1 MTTRQ
6 QAARLFFP
14 AVRWDDEHGFS
25 PMEAQVDR
33 ALELGV
39 GGFIV
44 FGGTAEGVRELT
56 DELRERSRHPIL
68 VGSDL
73 ERGAGQQFDG
83 AVRLPPA
90 GALGALDDPEVT
102 ARAAELTAREARG
115 VGVDW
120 VYAPMADLDAEPRN
134 PIVGT
139 RAFSDE
145 AGHVSR
151 HVEAWIRG
159 CREGGALSCAKHFP
173 GHGRT
178 TADSHAELPTV
189 DADRDTLAADLSPFV
204 TAVEAGVSSIMT
216 AHVAYPALDPER
228 RPATLSPPIVQGLLR
243 EELGFDGLVVTDA
256 LIMAGVT
263 EGLDEGTAAVRA
275 VAAGVDALLYP
286 DDLEA
291 AVEAVE
297 AATGDGLRGERVE
310 EAVARVERVAGSF
323 AGEGPAGWG
332 AEEDVRWALE
342 TAIRSLD
349 WHRGAA
355 PDVPERIRLVT
366 LDDDATT
373 PLRGA
378 VPGPYP
384 PPSRGVLGR
393 GLRERGWSV
402 EEVEVA
408 ARGGKGAEGGTE
420 ISARDGG
427 SGGGDRTLVVA
438 LYADIRAWKGRPGLS
453 EEAVRR
459 LAELVAADARAVVL
473 FGHPRLV
480 TEIPGDVPVLC
491 AWGGE
496 SLMQEAAVRVLASGG

>member
-1 MTTRQ
+1 M
-6 QAARLFFP
+6 
-14 AVRWDDEHGFS
+14 
-25 PMEAQVDR
+25 
-33 ALELGV
+33 
-39 GGFIV
+39 
-44 FGGTAEGVRELT
+44 
-56 DELRERSRHPIL
+56 
-68 VGSDL
+68 
-73 ERGAGQQFDG
+73 
-83 AVRLPPA
+83 
-90 GALGALDDPEVT
+90 
-102 ARAAELTAREARG
+102 
-115 VGVDW
+115 
-120 VYAPMADLDAEPRN
+120 
-134 PIVGT
+134 
-139 RAFSDE
+139 
-145 AGHVSR
+145 
-151 HVEAWIRG
+151 
-159 CREGGALSCAKHFP
+159 
-173 GHGRT
+173 
-178 TADSHAELPTV
+178 

-297 AATGDGLRGERVE
+297 AAMGDGLRGERVE
-310 EAVARVERVAGSF
+310 EAVARVERMAESS

-332 AEEDVRWALE
+332 AEEDLRWALE
-342 TAIRSLD
+342 TATRSLD
-349 WHRGAA
+349 WYRGAA

-366 LDDDATT
+366 VDDDV
-373 PLRGA
+373 G
-378 VPGPYP
+378 GPYP
-384 PPSRGVLGR
+384 PPSRGALAR
-393 GLRERGWSV
+393 GLKERGWSV

-408 ARGGKGAEGGTE
+408 ARGGVGPDRGAGSSTLNGGLN
-420 ISARDGG
+420 
-427 SGGGDRTLVVA
+427 GGDRTTIVA

-453 EEAVRR
+453 KEAVRR
-459 LAELVAADARAVVL
+459 LAELGAADARAVAL

-496 SLMQEAAVRVLASGG
+496 SLMQQAAARVLASGG

>member
-25 PMEAQVDR
+25 HMEAQVDR

-44 FGGTAEGVRELT
+44 FGGTAEGVRALT

-102 ARAAELTAREARG
+102 ARAAELTAREARA

-139 RAFSDE
+139 RAFAGE

-151 HVEAWIRG
+151 HVKAWIRG

-297 AATGDGLRGERVE
+297 AAMGDGLRVERLE

-342 TAIRSLD
+342 TATRSLD
-349 WHRGAA
+349 WYRGAA
-355 PDVPERIRLVT
+355 PDVLDRICLVT
-366 LDDDATT
+366 VDDDA
-373 PLRGA
+373 G
-378 VPGPYP
+378 GPYP
-384 PPSRGVLGR
+384 PPSRGALAH

-402 EEVEVA
+402 EEVEVG
-408 ARGGKGAEGGTE
+408 ARGGKGAEGGTG
-420 ISARDGG
+420 ISALDGG
-427 SGGGDRTLVVA
+427 SGAGDRTLVVA
-438 LYADIRAWKGRPGLS
+438 LYADIRAWKGRPELS

-496 SLMQEAAVRVLASGG
+496 SLMQEAAARVLASGG